1 MTIELWITIGI
12 AVIGWTWA
20 IAQFLYKR
28 KWQRKDMLATR
39 RYDAYSQYMR
49 KCEEINENIRK
60 DPNTIFDIVENS
72 YTKILKGS
80 SQEELN
86 NAVIE
91 LNQQMLD
98 YIRRISAPLSIVNQ
112 ELNVLL
118 LIASKELVEK
128 LEEQK
133 SLITD
138 LNNEMQNCLNKIN
151 VKDGTSF
158 QVLNTIGQNNR
169 WNRFTSLYNEIIAL
183 MRKEIDVK

>member
-1 MTIELWITIGI
+1 M
-12 AVIGWTWA
+12 
-20 IAQFLYKR
+20 
-28 KWQRKDMLATR
+28 
-39 RYDAYSQYMR
+39 
-49 KCEEINENIRK
+49 
-60 DPNTIFDIVENS
+60 
-72 YTKILKGS
+72 
-80 SQEELN
+80 
-86 NAVIE
+86 IE